1 VNLKISS
8 PADLN
13 FSRVFLGLYGTL
25 LFIGLLTMVIASSYF
40 ALRPLEMLSFRAND
54 EWCDQVTSGV
64 GNHCFSDY
72 QTPMNLVREVN
83 PWVFGNS
90 FTPTAMFPHI
100 LSGWAKYGFIGPEFT
115 LYLYLILGIIAISLP
130 IYFAL
135 HSMSI
140 FLRIPS
146 ALSLSVLSTAGL
158 NSLDRGT
165 SAIFATPF
173 IYLAAREFLKKNPR
187 NVLMWVLLA
196 SFIRPQFI
204 LLSLFLLALP
214 AIKHFLISIGIFL
227 ISIIL
232 GFTFWPGDRKLHWQ
246 SWLNMISGYDQY
258 APSVSDWPINISA
271 GKSLAKITS
280 FFTEKFPSHNISSDL
295 NVWALENFKLIG
307 IILAIS
313 VVTIAG
319 VFGKNIS
326 QTIVVVLVCTSPAL
340 IPGVSWAYYTIVF
353 VPIAA
358 LIISL
363 NSQMNGMLDRESK
376 INSVI
381 KMHILFTTAF
391 VLSPLVLPYLSN
403 PSLLSPYDPPF
414 TSLLAQFQ
422 GPLILLLVIDLIL
435 VGAWQIMKSFKPFL
449 LKTH

>member
-1 VNLKISS
+1 MNLKISR
-8 PADLN
+8 PADLS

-25 LFIGLLTMVIASSYF
+25 LFIGLLSMVIASSYF
-40 ALRPLEMLSFRAND
+40 GLRPMEMLSFKAD
-54 EWCDQVTSGV
+54 DKWCDQVTSGV

-72 QTPMNLVREVN
+72 QTPINLVKEAN

-115 LYLYLILGIIAISLP
+115 LYLYLIIGIIAISLP
-130 IYFAL
+130 VFFAL
-135 HSMSI
+135 HSVSI
-140 FLRIPS
+140 FIRIPS

-173 IYLAAREFLKKNPR
+173 IYLAAREFINKNSR
-187 NVLMWVLLA
+187 NILIWVLLA

-214 AIKHFLISIGIFL
+214 AIKHFLMSLGIFL
-227 ISIIL
+227 GSIIL
-232 GFTFWPGDRKLHWQ
+232 GFALWPGDRKLHLQ
-246 SWLNMISGYDQY
+246 SWLTMISGYDQY

-280 FFTEKFPSHNISSDL
+280 FFTEKFPSQNISSDL
-295 NVWALENFKLIG
+295 NTWALGNFKLIG

-313 VVTIAG
+313 VFIIAG
-319 VFGKNIS
+319 VLGSKVSNS
-326 QTIVVVLVCTSPAL
+326 IVVFLVVSVPAL
-340 IPGVSWAYYTIVF
+340 IPGVSWAYYLIF
-353 VPIAA
+353 LLPIAA
-358 LIISL
+358 LLITLPRSHIGLLDQDNQL
-363 NSQMNGMLDRESK
+363 NVFSK
-376 INSVI
+376 G
-381 KMHILFTTAF
+381 HILFTTAVVLAPF
-391 VLSPLVLPYLSN
+391 VLPTAF
-403 PSLLSPYDPPF
+403 DPMN

-422 GPLILLLVIDLIL
+422 GPLILLLVIDLIM